1 MRLVWKRLLTRTL
14 GARDSVVMDLK
25 NRGRLE
31 KIFINIFI
39 FVSTLIF
46 SLAHTYA
53 VYVYA
58 VYMGC
63 TCGVHVV
70 YLWCTCGVPVVY
82 MWFTCGVHE
91 VYMWCTCDVHV
102 VYMCCTCGEE
112 KRASVID
119 KLTDI
124 QTLRP
129 KRVL

>member
-39 FVSTLIF
+39 FIFVSTLIF

-53 VYVYA
+53 VYVMYMRCTWGVPV
-58 VYMGC
+58 VYMWC

-70 YLWCTCGVPVVY
+70 HIWCTCGVHV
-82 MWFTCGVHE
+82 M
-91 VYMWCTCDVHV
+91 YMWCTCVVHV
-102 VYMCCTCGEE
+102 GRRGEL
-112 KRASVID
+112 KCYRQTYRH
-119 KLTDI
+119 TDPPTEAGSI
-124 QTLRP
+124 EP
-129 KRVL
+129 FY